1 MYTRWVSSHRPCI
14 VSQTPGVG
22 VDCPARNINTSFC
35 GNCRED
41 RVQLFIRLE
50 VSQLLNIERHRSK
63 VNTVNLTEKTFFNA
77 FHGRNSQH
85 QSLMFQ
91 HTVHV
96 QTWHTIPH
104 QHSDTVNIR
113 VSCFNTLYTF
123 RPDTDHTTSTLRHS
137 QHQGLMFQHT
147 VHVQTW
153 HTPHHI
159 NTQTQSTPE
168 SHVSTHCTRSDLAHH
183 TTPHQHSDTVNTRVS
198 CFNTLYTFRPGT
210 PHHINTQKLIIE
222 VPGDSSLK

>member
-77 FHGRNSQH
+77 FHGRHGQH

-96 QTWHTIPH
+96 QTW
-104 QHSDTVNIR
+104 
-113 VSCFNTLYTF
+113 
-123 RPDTDHTTSTLRHS
+123 
-137 QHQGLMFQHT
+137 
-147 VHVQTW
+147 
-153 HTPHHI
+153 
-159 NTQTQSTPE
+159 
-168 SHVSTHCTRSDLAHH
+168 H

-210 PHHINTQKLIIE
+210 PHQHSDTVNIRVSCFNTLYTFRPGTPHHTTSTLRHSRHQSLMFQHTVHVQTWHTPHHINTQTLIIE